1 MMSENITRRFMKN
14 KNIYITLS
22 IILALFIFQGC
33 CESEDGKIPIST
45 SSCDARDN
53 YIQGKEFSNNLQKE
67 EALVYFKKAIELD
80 PEFALAYLEAGLAQ
94 SKTEEIFEYVEKA
107 VSMVDDVSEG
117 EKLIIL
123 AWQAA
128 INQDSEKQ
136 LEYFKELNEKYPED
150 EYALYNVGNYY
161 FSQHDFEKAIEYYKR
176 IKKINK
182 EFAPVYNQLGYAF
195 RYLNKYDAAE
205 RSFKKYIK
213 LVPEYANPYD
223 SYGELLLKMGEY
235 EASIEQYTK
244 AIKKDSN
251 FVASYIGLASNLVY
265 ISDYLEARLLMER
278 FYNTA
283 RNSEA
288 RHRALM
294 FNALTYIDEGDFG
307 NAIKTTEK
315 LINETRRN
323 NNKTGTARALRIL
336 SSIYFETGKYDKA
349 IKYFTN
355 AINTIKESKLPSE
368 IKNNT
373 RYDIL
378 FGEALVSSKKKDF
391 KLALIKAKEYMD
403 EAQNANDVH
412 KIRTGREI
420 YGRLAMDMKDYSK
433 AIEELIEAD
442 LHNPY
447 NMFLLAKTYLKLND
461 IENAKLHFE
470 KVVKFN
476 SLLELDYALCRNK
489 AKKQLIDLQ

>member
-1 MMSENITRRFMKN
+1 VNLEVHYMKS
-14 KNIYITLS
+14 KNIYIILGLILTLS
-22 IILALFIFQGC
+22 IFQGC
-33 CESEDGKIPIST
+33 CDSEEGKIPIST
-45 SSCDARDN
+45 SSCEARDN
-53 YIQGKEFSNNLQKE
+53 YLTGKEFANNLQRQ
-67 EALVYFKKAIELD
+67 EALVYFEKAIEQD

-94 SKTEEIFEYVEKA
+94 SQTEEIFEYVEKA
-107 VSMVDDVSEG
+107 VSLVDDVSEG

-136 LEYFKELNEKYPED
+136 LEYYKELKEKYPED

-161 FSQHDFEKAIEYYKR
+161 FSQHEFEKAIGYYKR
-176 IKKINK
+176 IININK

-195 RYLNKYDAAE
+195 RYLDKYDDAE

-265 ISDYLEARLLMER
+265 ISDYFEARLLMER

-288 RHRALM
+288 KHRALM
-294 FNALTYIDEGDFG
+294 FNALTYIDEGDFR

-323 NNKTGTARALRIL
+323 NNRTATARALGIL

-349 IKYFTN
+349 IKHFTN
-355 AINTIKESKLPSE
+355 AINTIQESKLPSE
-368 IKNNT
+368 IKHNT

-378 FGEALVSSKKKDF
+378 FGEALVHSKKKKF
-391 KLALIKAKEYMD
+391 KLALSKAKEYMD
-403 EAQNANDVH
+403 EAQKSSDTH
-412 KIRTGREI
+412 KIRTGHEI
-420 YGRLAMDMKDYSK
+420 YGRVAVDMKDYNK
-433 AIEELIEAD
+433 AIEELKESD
-442 LHNPY
+442 LLNPY
-447 NMFLLAKTYLKLND
+447 NMFLLAKAYLESND
-461 IENAKLHFE
+461 VESAKSYFE
-470 KVVKFN
+470 KIVKFN
-476 SLLELDYALCRNK
+476 SLLELDYALCRNN